1 VLAAC
6 GGGDADPPVAADGTE
21 ITLPAPADG
30 PVPDLPVSPDSA
42 NSPLPQLAVRR
53 INGDG
58 GWVQLKDEF
67 PADRPVLVWFWA
79 PH

>member
-1 VLAAC
+1 
-6 GGGDADPPVAADGTE
+6 VAADGTE
-21 ITLPAPADG
+21 ITLPARADG
-30 PVPDLPVSPDSA
+30 PVPDLPVAPDSA
-42 NSPLPQLAVRR
+42 DSPLPQIAVHR

-67 PADRPVLVWFWA
+67 PADRPVLGWFWA